1 MPNAVPHKFKCECGQ
16 VLLNHYPS
24 QILNHRLSKK
34 HALRLVNRIKLLEE
48 IENNKIKQEQKKG
61 SVVLT
66 FE

>member
-1 MPNAVPHKFKCECGQ
+1 MPDAVPHKFKCECGQ

-34 HALRLVNRIKLLEE
+34 HALRLVNRIKLLEQKKL
-48 IENNKIKQEQKKG
+48 NKIKEEQKKG
-61 SVVLT
+61 SVVLS